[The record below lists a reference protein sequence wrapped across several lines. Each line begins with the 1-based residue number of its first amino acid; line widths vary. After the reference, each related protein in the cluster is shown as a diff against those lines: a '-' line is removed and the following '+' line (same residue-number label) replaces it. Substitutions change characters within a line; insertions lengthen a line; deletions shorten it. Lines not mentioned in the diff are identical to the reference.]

1 MKRVLLA
8 DASEAFAATLREE
21 LEQTGDFTVTLVR
34 DGLTV
39 AEAVRALSPDLLILD
54 LALPHLDGLCVLRR
68 LRREGI
74 APPTVLLSAFV
85 SERVLFEAAELRA
98 DYFLPKPF
106 VQEALLERLYT
117 LSAPIC
123 RDAVTHPE
131 LIAVSMLHE
140 LGLSPGHRGY
150 RYALEGAQLLRADP
164 SLVHAITKV
173 VYPRIARRH
182 GTSAACV
189 ERSLR
194 RAIELAHERGEH
206 SVWKRFFSHLPEGEK
221 PTNSLFLATLAEA
234 ASGER
239 AAC

>member
-8 DASEAFAATLREE
+8 DANEAFAAMLREA

-34 DGLTV
+34 DGRAV
-39 AEAVRALSPDLLILD
+39 AETVRALSPDLLVLD

-85 SERVLFEAAELRA
+85 SERVLYEAAELRA

-106 VQEALLERLYT
+106 AQEALFERLYT
-117 LSAPIC
+117 LSAPLPH
-123 RDAVTHPE
+123 DTPTHAE
-131 LIAVSMLHE
+131 LATVSVLHE

-150 RYALEGAQLLRADP
+150 RYALDGAQILRAEP

-182 GTSAACV
+182 GTSAVCV

-194 RAIELAHERGEH
+194 RAIELAHERGERA
-206 SVWKRFFSHLPEGEK
+206 VWQRFFPHLPEGER
-221 PTNSLFLATLAEA
+221 PTNRLFLATLAEA
-234 ASGER
+234 VGSER
-239 AAC
+239 AAG

>member
-8 DASEAFAATLREE
+8 DANESFATTLRED

-34 DGLTV
+34 DGRAV
-39 AEAVRALSPDLLILD
+39 ADAVRTLSPDLLVMD

-74 APPTVLLSAFV
+74 TPPTVLLSAFV
-85 SERVLFEAAELRA
+85 SERVLLEAAELRA

-106 VQEALLERLYT
+106 APEALFERLYT
-117 LSAPIC
+117 LSTPIH
-123 RDAVTHPE
+123 REAVPHSE

-150 RYALEGAQLLRADP
+150 RYALDGAQLLRAEP
-164 SLVHAITKV
+164 SLIHAITKA

-194 RAIELAHERGEH
+194 RAIELAHERGEP
-206 SVWKRFFSHLPEGEK
+206 SVWHRFFSHLPEGEK
-221 PTNSLFLATLAEA
+221 PTNGLFLATLAEA
-234 ASGER
+234 ASGEL